1 MQKPMGRQV
10 VVFIAPPGA
19 GKGTQADRLA
29 EKFGFFHLESSKVI
43 EDKFASASPDD
54 AVIQQEIKNNRAGIL
69 NDPKLVS
76 EWMKERIGQLADQDK
91 SIVFSGSPR
100 TLFEAEQL
108 VPFLEGLYSK
118 ENIKILKIEISDE
131 ESIKRNSHRR
141 MCKANRHPIPNLP
154 QFQNIT
160 TCPQDGSELIH
171 REDDQPERIKVRHQ
185 EFKNRTAPVLEYL
198 KAHDYPIIEIN
209 GAQTID
215 TVSEDILSHF

>member
-1 MQKPMGRQV
+1 MQKQV
-10 VVFIAPPGA
+10 VIFIAPPGA

-54 AVIQQEIKNNRAGIL
+54 PVIQQEIKNNRGGIL

-76 EWMKERIGQLADQDK
+76 EWMKERIQQLSDAGT

-100 TLFEAEQL
+100 TLYEAEQL
-108 VPFLEGLYSK
+108 MPFIEELYSRG
-118 ENIKILKIEISDE
+118 NIKIFQIEISDE
-131 ESIKRNSHRR
+131 ESIKRNSARR
-141 MCKANRHPIPNLP
+141 MCKAKRHPIPNLP
-154 QFQNIT
+154 EFQNIT

-185 EFKNRTAPVLEYL
+185 EFKNRTAPVLQYL
-198 KAHDYPIIEIN
+198 KDHDYTILHIN
-209 GAQTID
+209 GEQSID
-215 TVSEDILSHF
+215 AVTHDILQNFKAN